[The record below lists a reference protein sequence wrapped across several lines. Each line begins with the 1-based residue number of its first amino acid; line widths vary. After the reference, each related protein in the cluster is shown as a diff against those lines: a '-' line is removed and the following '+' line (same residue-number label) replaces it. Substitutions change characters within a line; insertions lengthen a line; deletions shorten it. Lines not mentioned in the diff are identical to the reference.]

1 MEGGRLGSGHQGRL
15 WLGQG
20 LQELTAVRWNKGR
33 QVQRV
38 EAAEAP

>member
-1 MEGGRLGSGHQGRL
+1 MEGERLGSRHQGRL
-15 WLGQG
+15 WLGWG
-20 LQELTAVRWNKGR
+20 LRELTAVTWNEGW